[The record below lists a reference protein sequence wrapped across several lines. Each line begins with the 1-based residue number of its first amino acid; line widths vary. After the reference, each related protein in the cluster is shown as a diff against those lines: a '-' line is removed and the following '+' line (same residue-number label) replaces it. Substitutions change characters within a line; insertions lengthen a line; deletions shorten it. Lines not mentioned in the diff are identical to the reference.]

1 MSETWRII
9 IGYGVNAVYLLLV
22 VLLGEFLNKKCNVDS
37 LMSRKIEHLLTGA
50 NWIIVYIFFGAS
62 IHLFLFA
69 IVSFIALVVLTF
81 GVKLESAN
89 REGAEYSL
97 GLIYYGISA
106 MILSALVVFVNNA
119 WYPLYGIAY
128 YCLALGDGLA
138 PIVGKAVKE
147 KYNPEIFPG
156 KTLFGTLTV
165 FVICFLAVLI
175 FNLIFDMQYSVL
187 FLISVASLASMME
200 IYGAKGTDNLTIPLI
215 VFLYLVLHSL
225 GQITFAIELALA
237 LSILYVPIC
246 GISKSLTFGASFVAF
261 IYVMGTAFF
270 GGLEAVVMVFALYII
285 AAIVSAISTKKFNQI
300 TKEVK
305 AKTIRKSKQIFANS
319 SVAFVLT
326 IIYFITKETIFL
338 FASFAVLAEEFA
350 DSLASDIGRLSKHHP
365 IDILKFKK
373 VKPGISGGISL
384 LGVISALISSF
395 IATSIPF
402 AFFIT
407 EWKAL
412 LVVLGVS
419 FVGMFI
425 DSILGSSLQVLYR
438 CPVCGE
444 QTEKPIHCNV
454 TAEQIK
460 GCKVIDNSMVNLLTG
475 VLTGGLAIVFLML
488 V

>member
-1 MSETWRII
+1 MSEMWKII
-9 IGYGVNAVYLLLV
+9 AGYAINVVYF
-22 VLLGEFLNKKCNVDS
+22 VLLILFGEFLNKKCNVDS
-37 LMSRKIEHLLTGA
+37 LKSRKIMHLLTGA
-50 NWIIVYIFFGAS
+50 TWIVCYIFFGAS
-62 IHLFLFA
+62 IHLFFT
-69 IVSFIALVVLTF
+69 ALACLITLIILTF
-81 GVKLESAN
+81 SVKLESAS
-89 REGAEYSL
+89 RDGDKYSL
-97 GLIYYGISA
+97 GLIYYGVSVTIISA
-106 MILSALVVFVNNA
+106 LITFLNQTWLV
-119 WYPLYGIAY
+119 YYGIAY

-138 PIVGKAVKE
+138 PLVAKFINKDRNPDI
-147 KYNPEIFPG
+147 YNG
-156 KTLFGTLTV
+156 KTLFGTITV
-165 FVICFLAVLI
+165 FVVSLI
-175 FNLIFDMQYSVL
+175 IVSLFDLIFDMQFSLL
-187 FLISVASLASMME
+187 FTISVASLSTIME
-200 IYGAKGTDNLTIPLI
+200 IFGARGTDNLTIPLV
-215 VFLYLVLHSL
+215 VFGYLVLHGL
-225 GQITFAIELALA
+225 GQVTFAVELALA
-237 LSILYVPIC
+237 LSVLYLPFA
-246 GISKSLTFGASFVAF
+246 GITKSLTFTASFVSF
-261 IYVMGTAFF
+261 IYVVGTAVF
-270 GGLEAVVMVFALYII
+270 GGLEAVVMVFVLYII
-285 AAIVSAISTKKFNQI
+285 AALVSAISTKKFNQI
-300 TKEVK
+300 TKQVK
-305 AKTIRKSKQIFANS
+305 AKTIRKSKQILANS

-350 DSLASDIGRLSKHHP
+350 DSLASDIGRLSKQHP

-384 LGVISALISSF
+384 LGVISALIASF
-395 IATSIPF
+395 VATSIPF

>member
-1 MSETWRII
+1 MNEMWKII
-9 IGYGVNAVYLLLV
+9 AGYAINVVYL
-22 VLLGEFLNKKCNVDS
+22 VLLIFFGEFLNKKCNLDS
-37 LMSRKIEHLLTGA
+37 LKSRKIMHLLTGA
-50 NWIIVYIFFGAS
+50 SWIVCYIFFGAT
-62 IHLFLFA
+62 IHLFLTA
-69 IVSFIALVVLTF
+69 IGCLIALIFLTF
-81 GVKLESAN
+81 SVKLESASRDN
-89 REGAEYSL
+89 DKYSL
-97 GLIYYGISA
+97 GLIYYGVSVV
-106 MILSALVVFVNNA
+106 ILSGVVCFCNQSWFA
-119 WYPLYGIAY
+119 YYGIAY
-128 YCLALGDGLA
+128 YFLALADGFA
-138 PIVGKAVKE
+138 PLVAKAVNKD
-147 KYNPEIFPG
+147 KNPEIYKG
-156 KTLFGTLTV
+156 KTLYGTLTV
-165 FVICFLAVLI
+165 FTISLLVAAL
-175 FNLIFDMQYSVL
+175 FNFIFDLQLSLL
-187 FLISVASLASMME
+187 FLFSLASLSAIME
-200 IYGAKGTDNLTIPLI
+200 IFGANGTDNLTIPLV
-215 VFLYLVLHSL
+215 VFAYLVLNSL
-225 GQITFAIELALA
+225 GQITFAIELSLA
-237 LSILYVPIC
+237 LSILYLSFA
-246 GISKSLTFGASFVAF
+246 GITKSLTFSASFVSF
-261 IYVMGTAFF
+261 IYVVGTATF

-350 DSLASDIGRLSKHHP
+350 DSLASDIGRLSKQHP

-384 LGVISALISSF
+384 LGVISALIASF
-395 IATSIPF
+395 VATSIPF

-425 DSILGSSLQVLYR
+425 DSILGSSFQVLYR